1 MLDGM
6 CPIRKAYTG
15 SCSGVRAHTFVSF
28 VSRVDSKATQW
39 GVDRCVV
46 GQSRSFPVFSSKRKI
61 MLPSVV
67 SHYTDKIRRVRQLAY
82 MLLHHYS
89 DLVLG
94 LTSLVYHPPCCL
106 SFILATFYLPFS
118 ISLSISLCS
127 FCKSSFSS
135 LSQPSPHHHHRR
147 HFWRTCFFV
156 TSNIF

>member
-94 LTSLVYHPPCCL
+94 LTSLVYHPSML
-106 SFILATFYLPFS
+106 SLFYSRNILFASFS
-118 ISLSISLCS
+118 ISLSISQCPL
-127 FCKSSFSS
+127 CKSSFSS
-135 LSQPSPHHHHRR
+135 LSQPSPHHHRR
-147 HFWRTCFFV
+147 HRHF
-156 TSNIF
+156 